1 MAYGGYYPAT
11 YQNPYYQSY
20 QQQPMQPMQQLQ
32 PQQYQQM
39 PQAQQQVQ
47 QVQQNVQQANNV
59 GVNWVQGEA
68 GARSWLVAPG
78 MTVLLMDSEG
88 DKFYLKSTDA
98 SGMPLPLRI
107 FDYTERR
114 SEASKNDLNAS
125 KVNTI
130 DYATKDDL
138 NALQKLTK
146 DELVELKKQ
155 IKDEVTEMFS
165 GGTVSFTTKTK
176 KKESTSNE

>member
-39 PQAQQQVQ
+39 PQAQQQQPQ
-47 QVQQNVQQANNV
+47 QQQQHQPSNV

-68 GARSWLVAPG
+68 GARSWLVAPNT
-78 MTVLLMDSEG
+78 TVFLMDSES
-88 DKFYLKSTDA
+88 DTFYLKSADA
-98 SGMPLPLRI
+98 TGMPLPLRI

-114 SEASKNDLNAS
+114 SEASKSDLNAS
-125 KVNTI
+125 KVESI
-130 DYATKDDL
+130 AYATKDDL

-176 KKESTSNE
+176 KKESASNE

>member
-11 YQNPYYQSY
+11 YQNPYYQGY
-20 QQQPMQPMQQLQ
+20 QQQPMQPVQ
-32 PQQYQQM
+32 QQYQQM
-39 PQAQQQVQ
+39 QPQQQVQ

-114 SEASKNDLNAS
+114 SEASKNDLNSS
-125 KVNTI
+125 KVNNI

-138 NALQKLTK
+138 NALQQLTHS
-146 DELVELKKQ
+146 ELAELKKQ
-155 IKDEVTEMFS
+155 IKDEVADMFS
-165 GGTVSFTTKTK
+165 GGTVSFTTKSK
-176 KKESTSNE
+176 KKEPANE